1 MTEILVDLSSGAGDE
16 GGRVTELPSGTVTF
30 LFTDVEGSTRLW
42 EEQADAMQ
50 PALARHDEIVGA
62 AIAAHDGHV
71 VKTTGDGFHAAFRTA
86 QDAIGA
92 ALDAQAALASEPW
105 RATGPLSVRMGLHTG
120 ETQERDGDYYGTAV
134 NRAARLM
141 AVAHGGQVVCS
152 RATVEVAGAAS
163 PMRSLGEHRLRDLG
177 IPQEIFQVGDGVF
190 PPLQSVDA
198 VPTNLPTIRTE
209 LIGRSDDVRALGE
222 LITRERL
229 VTLTGVGGVGKT
241 RLALG
246 VAAAVAA
253 EFADGCWLVELAPVA
268 GGDEVVTT
276 VISSMRVPM
285 TDLDTLAA
293 YLADRR
299 MLIVLDNC
307 EHVLDAAAAF
317 VDEVLERAADVHV
330 IVTSREPLGLDGEQV
345 RRVQS
350 LALPD
355 AQAEPEA
362 ARGTASVRLF
372 SERAAAVAD
381 GFVIDESNVAAV
393 VDICRHL
400 DGIPLAIELA
410 AARVRAMGPGEIAS
424 RLDERFRL
432 LAGGSR
438 RAQERHRT
446 LLATVAW
453 SHDLLTEPE
462 KLVFRRLSVFPASF
476 DLSAA
481 EAVAADGGVDVIEA
495 VLRLVDRSLVVYEP
509 DANRYRL
516 LETLRQFGADRL
528 TEAGETEE
536 IRQRHAAWF
545 LALADRLGPGLDDSR
560 FAATHSEL
568 IADLDNLRSTADW
581 CVEPARGPS
590 SPRCA
595 SGSSTFSPRMPR
607 STAPRGSNMFSS
619 TAPRWNRR
627 VVVDVLGWMA
637 WLQTMN
643 FGAFAATEEL
653 SGRSESLADERGIAG
668 SPWAWLAAAQ
678 SYVFTGRHEESQ
690 GANDRAIELAEAR
703 GDLMAAVIA
712 ANGVGMILAE
722 LGELERSAE
731 IFAASLER
739 AANSGNRLLLQAT
752 VITTAQ
758 SLVWRKEPDFVTSFD
773 ILNRYGADLVTG
785 GLGNLWL
792 DMAWGITL
800 LGLHRPGA
808 VTYAARA
815 TRAADHQ
822 SSPHALD
829 MGLRVLGLA
838 AAEAGLTEQA
848 RAMVDYADTNLTA
861 YDFAQPNQG
870 WFRARLEQA
879 LGDRRGLPAPS
890 DTHRSQLM
898 ALVNDV
904 EAALTRDE

>member
-1 MTEILVDLSSGAGDE
+1 MA
-16 GGRVTELPSGTVTF
+16 ELPSGTVTF
-30 LFTDVEGSTRLW
+30 LFTDLEGSTRLW
-42 EEQADAMQ
+42 EEHPTRCSRRWRATTRSSAT
-50 PALARHDEIVGA
+50 RSR
-62 AIAAHDGHV
+62 AHDGHV

-105 RATGPLSVRMGLHTG
+105 AATGPLLVRMGLHTG

-177 IPQEIFQVGDGVF
+177 TAQEIFQVGDGVF

-198 VPTNLPTIRTE
+198 VPTNLPTVRTE
-209 LIGRSDDVRALGE
+209 LIGRSDDVRALAE
-222 LITRERL
+222 LVTRERL

-285 TDLDTLAA
+285 TDLDALAA

-299 MLIVLDNC
+299 MLVVLDNC
-307 EHVLDAAAAF
+307 EHVLDAAAEL
-317 VDEVLERAADVHV
+317 VDEVLDRAPDVHV

-355 AQAEPEA
+355 AQADPDA
-362 ARGTASVRLF
+362 ARVRASVRLF
-372 SERAAAVAD
+372 TERAAAVAD
-381 GFVIDESNVAAV
+381 GFALDEGNIEAV

-410 AARVRAMGPGEIAS
+410 AARVRAMGPAEIAS

-476 DLSAA
+476 DLAAA
-481 EAVAADGGVDVIEA
+481 EAVAADDEVDVIEC

-528 TEAGETEE
+528 TDVGETEE
-536 IRQRHAAWF
+536 IRQRHAGVVP
-545 LALADRLGPGLDDSR
+545 RVGGSGRPGLDDSR
-560 FAATHSEL
+560 FADRPVGAHRRPRQPP
-568 IADLDNLRSTADW
+568 LDRRL
-581 CVEPARGPS
+581 VRGDRLLDRAGQ
-590 SPRCA
+590 RCP
-595 SGSSTFSPRMPR
+595 SGSSTSSPRTSVGR
-607 STAPRGSNMFSS
+607 RRRVARAGASS
-619 TAPRWNRR
+619 TAPRWTPRSSSMR
-627 VVVDVLGWMA
+627 SAALA

-643 FGAFAATEEL
+643 FGAFAAAERT
-653 SGRSESLADERGIAG
+653 GRHGVTSLAERTRDRGIAVG
-668 SPWAWLAAAQ
+668 LARRRAVRRAHG
-678 SYVFTGRHEESQ
+678 GRHEASEV
-690 GANDRAIELAEAR
+690 ANNRAIELAEAR
-703 GDLMAAVIA
+703 GDVMVAVIA

-722 LGELERSAE
+722 LGELERSSE
-731 IFAASLER
+731 IFAAGLER
-739 AANSGNRLLLQAT
+739 AAKSGNRLLLQAT

-758 SLVWRKEPDFVTSFD
+758 SLVLAR
-773 ILNRYGADLVTG
+773 GARLRHQPRHPRPVRRG
-785 GLGNLWL
+785 SG
-792 DMAWGITL
+792 
-800 LGLHRPGA
+800 HRRSRQPVARHGVGHHPARSRPSGCGDVRGPGHA
-808 VTYAARA
+808 GR
-815 TRAADHQ
+815 R
-822 SSPHALD
+822 SPE
-829 MGLRVLGLA
+829 LA
-838 AAEAGLTEQA
+838 ALRSTWACACSVSP
-848 RAMVDYADTNLTA
+848 RPKRDSSS
-861 YDFAQPNQG
+861 
-870 WFRARLEQA
+870 RLPRWSA
-879 LGDRRGLPAPS
+879 TP
-890 DTHRSQLM
+890 RS
-898 ALVNDV
+898 
-904 EAALTRDE
+904 T